1 MSQDKY
7 SYHKFFLNFNDKYV
21 ESIYKNKI
29 INQTLIFNRIA
40 WSLIFIFGSLFA
52 LLDKISFGE
61 KAGEVLIYRATLLL
75 FSIII
80 IFLTFNKRFHKFL
93 DWSAFAFIISTGL
106 FCIYLTALG
115 NPDTFSPYIVG
126 LVMAFAGIFVQVGIG
141 FRFSFFGLIISIIFM
156 EIAFTI
162 ITPVL
167 FVNFI
172 VYNFFI
178 PTMASIIGFVA
189 YLVERTSRDNF
200 ITAIKLEESIEK
212 VRVLS
217 GFIPICSRCKK
228 IRDDDGYWEQIEKYI
243 VEHSDAMFTHSL
255 CPHCSDILINDA
267 DLQMDVNL

>member
-7 SYHKFFLNFNDKYV
+7 AYRKFFLNFKDKNI
-21 ESIYKNKI
+21 ESIYKKRI
-29 INQTLIFNRIA
+29 VNQTLVFSRIA
-40 WSLIFIFGSLFA
+40 WASVLVFGALFV

-61 KAGEVLIYRATLLL
+61 KAGDVLIYRAAVLV
-75 FSIII
+75 FAAIVIS
-80 IFLTFNKRFHKFL
+80 LTFNRRVHEFL
-93 DWSAFAFIISTGL
+93 DWNAFVFINIIGL

-115 NPDTFSPYIVG
+115 DPESFSPYILG
-126 LVMAFAGIFVQVGIG
+126 IVMAFSGIFIQVGIG
-141 FRFSFFGLIISIIFM
+141 FRFSILSLISSIVCM

-162 ITPVL
+162 IAPVS

-178 PTMASIIGFVA
+178 PTMACIIGYVA

-200 ITAIKLEESIEK
+200 VAAIKLEESIEK

-255 CPHCSDILINDA
+255 CPNCSDYFLKDA
-267 DLQMDVNL
+267 DV